1 MCPNQLI
8 LSLENIRCPKF
19 GKGAGGSAED
29 GTMSQLWDFLF
40 FYCFPK
46 MVTQF
51 TIGPSGVRALPL
63 GVAAKQSVHYICDY
77 LFLFFCSPPHTFL
90 REGAIVGF

>member
-77 LFLFFCSPPHTFL
+77 WSDWLLALSWN
-90 REGAIVGF
+90 